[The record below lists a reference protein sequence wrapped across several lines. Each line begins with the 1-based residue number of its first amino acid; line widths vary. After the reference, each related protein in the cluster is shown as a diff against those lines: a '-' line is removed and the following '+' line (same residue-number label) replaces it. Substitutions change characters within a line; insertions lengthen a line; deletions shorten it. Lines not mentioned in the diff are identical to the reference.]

1 MPIEGGLR
9 FIERDGVEVVE
20 RAREDLV
27 SSVEIHSRI
36 EEMVPVPK
44 YTGGTVASNGDVL
57 AYDLALL
64 PLVVGGEYFGDSYLG
79 RSFVSGDGVV
89 VAATVLHGL

>member
-27 SSVEIHSRI
+27 SSVEIHS
-36 EEMVPVPK
+36 VPE